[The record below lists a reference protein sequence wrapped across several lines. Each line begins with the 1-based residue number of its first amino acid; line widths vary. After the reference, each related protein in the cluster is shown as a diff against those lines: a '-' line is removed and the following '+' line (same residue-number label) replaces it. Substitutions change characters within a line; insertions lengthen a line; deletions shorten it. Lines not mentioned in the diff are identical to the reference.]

1 MLNAAEGTDC
11 NQIMTG
17 HDFYQGTGI
26 VYHGISANDDESYD
40 LSKHFDEASD
50 FIKMAIGEGTLKTIL
65 DLHFICNMHK
75 VNEQS
80 GLGLETII
88 KHKELSKK
96 QLLTIQKT

>member
-26 VYHGISANDDESYD
+26 IYHGISANDDESYD
-40 LSKHFDEASD
+40 LSKHFDEASN
-50 FIKMAIGEGTLKTIL
+50 FIKMAIGEDTLKIIL
-65 DLHFICNMHK
+65 DIHSIPNMHL

-80 GLGLETII
+80 GQEAENFIQP
-88 KHKELSKK
+88 KELSRK
-96 QLLTIQKT
+96 L